1 MKLLHAL
8 TAVLA
13 LALPVA
19 AAAQWQ
25 WIDKDGRKVFS
36 DQAPPSDIPAKNI
49 LKQPPGRAAAAPAPV
64 PGDAAAVSQ
73 PDGGKAVAATPPKP
87 TASAPRLSGKDKELE
102 EKKKQAEAAEAA
114 SKKAAE
120 ERVAKVRAENCE
132 RVKKAKASMDSGV
145 RIATTNAKGERE
157 YMSDAARAAESKRL
171 GEVAAAECGA
181 APKL

>member
-25 WIDKDGRKVFS
+25 WLDKDGRKVFS

-49 LKQPPGRAAAAPAPV
+49 LKQPPGRAAAAPAPTI
-64 PGDAAAVSQ
+64 GDAVPAAN
-73 PDGGKAVAATPPKP
+73 PDAGKTAAATPPKP

-114 SKKAAE
+114 KKKTDQ
-120 ERVAKVRAENCE
+120 ERVAKIRAENCE
-132 RVKKAKASMDSGV
+132 RAKKAKASLDSGV
-145 RIATTNAKGERE
+145 RIATTNAKGERD
-157 YMSDAARAAESKRL
+157 YMTDAARAAESKRL
-171 GEVAAAECGA
+171 GEIAASECAAA
-181 APKL
+181 PQF

>member
-36 DQAPPSDIPAKNI
+36 DQAPPSDIPARNI
-49 LKQPPGRAAAAPAPV
+49 LKQPPGRAAAAPAPA
-64 PGDAAAVSQ
+64 PADTAPAAAADAARPTA
-73 PDGGKAVAATPPKP
+73 GATPKP
-87 TASAPRLSGKDKELE
+87 AANAPRLSGKDKDLE
-102 EKKKQAEAAEAA
+102 AKIKQTEAAEAA
-114 SKKAAE
+114 KKKADD
-120 ERVAKVRAENCE
+120 ERIAKTRAENCE
-132 RVKKAKASMDSGV
+132 RAKKAKASLDSGN
-145 RIATTNAKGERE
+145 RIATTNAKGERD
-157 YMSDAARAAESKRL
+157 YMTDAARAAESKRV
-171 GEVAAAECGA
+171 GEVVASECGP

>member
-25 WIDKDGRKVFS
+25 WLDKDGRKVFS

-49 LKQPPGRAAAAPAPV
+49 LKQPPGRAAAAPT
-64 PGDAAAVSQ
+64 PGDTAPAASA
-73 PDGGKAVAATPPKP
+73 DAARTAAATPPRP
-87 TASAPRLSGKDKELE
+87 SASVPRLSGKDKELE
-102 EKKKQAEAAEAA
+102 DKKKQSEAAEAA
-114 SKKAAE
+114 KKKADE

-132 RVKKAKASMDSGV
+132 RAKRAKATLDSGV
-145 RIATTNAKGERE
+145 RIATTTAKGERD
-157 YMSDAARAAESKRL
+157 YMTDAARAAESKRL
-171 GEVAAAECGA
+171 GEIAASECGTA
-181 APKL
+181 AKL